1 MKNNF
6 ATQFTPR
13 QRVHEVLGS
22 REKQLYAPIYDDRGV
37 LYLKETGKHDLYAE
51 IQSHRDSVDIH
62 VLLARYRN
70 GDAEALQRVQG
81 VYGDF
86 TQMPTTFAEALNTL
100 IAAEQCF
107 QSLPVEVRS
116 RFGHDL
122 NRFIASMD
130 SPTWATDVGIDL
142 PDPPSSAAPGG
153 ASQESNIAPIV
164 PPASGTPVVAP
175 SPGSIDTISS

>member
-13 QRVHEVLGS
+13 QRVREVVGS
-22 REKQLYAPIYDDRGV
+22 REKQLYSPIYDDRGV
-37 LYLKETGKHDLYAE
+37 LHLKETGKHDLYAE

-70 GDAEALQRVQG
+70 GDTEALQRIQG
-81 VYGDF
+81 AYGDF

-100 IAAEQCF
+100 IAAEQYF
-107 QSLPVEVRS
+107 QSLPVDVRS
-116 RFGHDL
+116 RFGHDF

-130 SPTWATDVGIDL
+130 SPTWATDAGIEAPKP
-142 PDPPSSAAPGG
+142 PDDNMAEAAGRVPSEQPSTPVQPVNAADASLSAPG
-153 ASQESNIAPIV
+153 V
-164 PPASGTPVVAP
+164 TPA
-175 SPGSIDTISS
+175 

>member
-22 REKQLYAPIYDDRGV
+22 REKQLYSPIYDDRGV
-37 LYLKETGKHDLYAE
+37 LHLRETGKHDLYAE

-70 GDAEALQRVQG
+70 GDTEALQRIQG
-81 VYGDF
+81 AYGDF

-100 IAAEQCF
+100 IAAEQYF
-107 QSLPVEVRS
+107 QSLPVDVRS
-116 RFGHDL
+116 RFGHDF

-130 SPTWATDVGIDL
+130 SPTWAADAGIEMPKPPDDNMAEAVGRV
-142 PDPPSSAAPGG
+142 PSERPSTPAQPVNAAD
-153 ASQESNIAPIV
+153 ASLS
-164 PPASGTPVVAP
+164 ASGVTPA
-175 SPGSIDTISS
+175 